1 MKFWALCMLATL
13 GPLTGAGVLLWWLAH
28 ARHATRVW
36 IGNDKQQETAW
47 RRRGIRKGWA
57 IVQHGVSAV
66 YPVTKRKLH
75 RLLNLLGVLVAGA
88 AGAAIWVANLPL
100 TLPQKVI
107 GTCTLVSTLLTSAN
121 LGIRGADKFVD
132 RLPIPETE
140 TTTVSITT
148 TKPSD
153 GVPEEADQL
162 AVTGV
167 HGKGDLP

>member
-1 MKFWALCMLATL
+1 
-13 GPLTGAGVLLWWLAH
+13 
-28 ARHATRVW
+28 
-36 IGNDKQQETAW
+36 
-47 RRRGIRKGWA
+47 
-57 IVQHGVSAV
+57 
-66 YPVTKRKLH
+66 LH